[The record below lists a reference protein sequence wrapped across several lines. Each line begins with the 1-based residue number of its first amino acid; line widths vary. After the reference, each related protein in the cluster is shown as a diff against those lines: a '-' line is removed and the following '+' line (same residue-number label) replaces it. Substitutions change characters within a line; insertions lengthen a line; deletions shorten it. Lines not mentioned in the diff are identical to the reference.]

1 MDETTFKIVSDY
13 YSEMQRGFRNGKLD
27 FKRMHLSD
35 DIAVIGP
42 NERFEGIETV
52 SVMLQEQLL
61 PITERFDFLHQF
73 FDTNQACT
81 LLNCVT
87 KTPAGTVPVAEWII
101 IRSGKITEIR
111 LFYDTTQWAKVNL
124 PPENQEE

>member
-1 MDETTFKIVSDY
+1 MDETTYKIVTDY
-13 YSEMQRGFRNGKLD
+13 YNEMQRGFRNGKLD

-52 SVMLQEQLL
+52 SVMLQDQLL
-61 PITERFDFLHQF
+61 PVTERFDFLHQF
-73 FDTNQACT
+73 FDINQACT

-87 KTPAGTVPVAEWII
+87 KTAAGTVQVAEWMI

-111 LFYDTTQWAKVNL
+111 LFYDTAQWAKVSL
-124 PPENQEE
+124 PKEEGQG